1 MDGKAPNKHRSSNK
15 LDGKGSKKHRSSTQN
30 KIDSIEQLR
39 LQSKSEQQSIVLRPK
54 HRSSIQNYTDSIEQ
68 LRLQSESEQQS
79 IVLRPISQSHMTA
92 ASTIQQPF
100 MQQTFMPQPF
110 IQGPFMQQTLM
121 PFMPQ
126 PFMQQTTMQQSFMP
140 QPPTITIRVDGD
152 LNVNH
157 GTINHGAINHGT
169 ISHTHEHLNVS
180 GQGEEGARIQEGDIV
195 REAEVQERDGNGD
208 DVVSENIDVSANN
221 NIQERGEWSCSR
233 CTLRNRRDSLSCDCG
248 TPRFPNRVPG
258 VNFFDLTRA
267 VDADSSLNPR
277 YQQGNVRE
285 RPLTPILLD

>member
-1 MDGKAPNKHRSSNK
+1 
-15 LDGKGSKKHRSSTQN
+15 
-30 KIDSIEQLR
+30 
-39 LQSKSEQQSIVLRPK
+39 
-54 HRSSIQNYTDSIEQ
+54 
-68 LRLQSESEQQS
+68 
-79 IVLRPISQSHMTA
+79 MTT
-92 ASTIQQPF
+92 ASTMQQPF
-100 MQQTFMPQPF
+100 MQPTFIPQP
-110 IQGPFMQQTLM
+110 L
-121 PFMPQ
+121 
-126 PFMQQTTMQQSFMP
+126 
-140 QPPTITIRVDGD
+140 TITTRVNRD
-152 LNVNH
+152 LNINH
-157 GTINHGAINHGT
+157 GTINHGT

-180 GQGEEGARIQEGDIV
+180 DAVAENNVSDQGQGGACIQEGDIVREAEVQERDGNGDDVVSENIDVSENNVSGQGKGGARIQEGDIV

-277 YQQGNVRE
+277 YRQGNVRE